1 MEDKINSNES
11 EGAFAEFIEERLS
24 DMVVDVLNNGEISD
38 FGQRGSE
45 IVVEMDDIRPPTF
58 SYGDGGDGQGQGV
71 GEGPGGDAGKLSF
84 SLPMEDFMQLVAKRL
99 GLPNLHKEGQG
110 HIKEVSYEFKTFGQ
124 AGLILDKKRTFKRA
138 LRTSVALGCY
148 APASQRHE
156 VAIRRRDRRFKL
168 PERVEKPRY
177 KAVVFYMGDISYS
190 TWGERLD
197 LEKRIVSFIQHWLD
211 YNYGASQVEHRFFV
225 HDAEAYEVLPEAFY
239 QVNNAGG
246 TRAAGVFDLV
256 AQIATNEYDPQQ
268 TNFYAFYFG
277 DGELFEDDAE
287 EIVEILCTEMHA
299 LFNRVGI
306 VEVKPS
312 SFSKLSKSVTKHCEH
327 DETIKL
333 AQLRERSSI
342 ADVIRVLFANTP
354 ARGSRNQH

>member
-24 DMVVDVLNNGEISD
+24 DMVIDVLNNGEISD
-38 FGQRGSE
+38 HGQRGSE

-58 SYGDGGDGQGQGV
+58 SYGDGGQGAGMGSGQGP
-71 GEGPGGDAGKLSF
+71 GEDAGKLSF
-84 SLPMEDFMQLVAKRL
+84 SLPMEDFMKLVAKRL
-99 GLPNLHKEGQG
+99 GLPNLRKEGQG
-110 HIKEVSYEFKTFGQ
+110 QIKEVSYEFKTFGQ

-148 APASQRHE
+148 DPAGHRHE

-190 TWGERLD
+190 TYGERLD

-211 YNYGASQVEHRFFV
+211 YNYGANQVEHRFFV
-225 HDAEAYEVLPEAFY
+225 HDSEAHEVLPESFY

-256 AQIATNEYDPQQ
+256 TQVATNEYDPEQ

-277 DGELFEDDAE
+277 DGEVFDDDADD
-287 EIVEILCTEMHA
+287 IVEILCTQMHGV
-299 LFNRVGI
+299 FSRVGV

-312 SFSKLSKSVTKHCEH
+312 SFSKLSKAITKHCEH
-327 DETIKL
+327 DSVIKL
-333 AQLRERSSI
+333 AQLRERSAI
-342 ADVIRVLFANTP
+342 TDVIRVLFAKTP
-354 ARGSRNQH
+354 TTRDD

>member
-1 MEDKINSNES
+1 MDDKINSNES

-24 DMVVDVLNNGEISD
+24 DMVVDILNTGEISD
-38 FGQRGSE
+38 YGPRGSE

-58 SYGDGGDGQGQGV
+58 SYGDAGDGQGGAG

-84 SLPMEDFMQLVAKRL
+84 SLPMEDFMKLVARRL
-99 GLPNLHKEGQG
+99 ALPNLHKEGQG
-110 HIKEVSYEFKTFGQ
+110 QIKEVSYEFKTFGQ
-124 AGLILDKKRTFKRA
+124 SGLILDKKRTFKRA

-148 APASQRHE
+148 DPASDRHN
-156 VAIRRRDRRFKL
+156 VSIRRRDRRFKL

-190 TWGERLD
+190 TYGDRLD
-197 LEKRIVSFIQHWLD
+197 LEKRMVSFIQHWLD
-211 YNYGASQVEHRFFV
+211 YNYGAAQVDHRFFV
-225 HDAEAYEVLPEAFY
+225 HDADAYEVLPESFY

-256 AQIATNEYDPQQ
+256 SQITTNEYDPEQ

-277 DGELFEDDAE
+277 DGEVFEDDAE
-287 EIVEILCTEMHA
+287 EIVDILCSRMHDV
-299 LFNRVGI
+299 FNRVGI

-312 SFSKLSKSVTKHCEH
+312 NFSKLSKTITKHCEH
-327 DETIKL
+327 DSIIKL
-333 AQLRERSSI
+333 AQVREPSSI
-342 ADVIRVLFANTP
+342 ADAIRVLFAGSP
-354 ARGSRNQH
+354 ARAVRES